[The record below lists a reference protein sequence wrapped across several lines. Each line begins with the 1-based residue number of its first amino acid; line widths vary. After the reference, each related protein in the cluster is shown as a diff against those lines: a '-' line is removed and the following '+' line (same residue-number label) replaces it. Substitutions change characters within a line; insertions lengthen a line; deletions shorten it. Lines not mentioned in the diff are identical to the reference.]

1 MRLMSILGVLA
12 FAAGG
17 LFAGE
22 FCGQCG
28 KQHALPA
35 PVHPKEGRKYARDR
49 MVDLLHLKLD
59 VTPDFARRSLVVITE
74 WRFQPIARPLKE
86 LTLDA
91 VGLNIEAVKTEGAK
105 LAEYQNTGEHLVLTF
120 AQPVKPDTLVTL
132 TVRHHVEPPHG
143 LYFRTP
149 QMGYKQGD
157 TQLWTQ
163 GEAELHRYWF
173 PCHDYPNERF
183 TSEVICHVPTGMEVV
198 SNGRLLSAAPSTVD
212 GFTTFHWLQDKP
224 HVNYLIAI
232 AAGYFHKQEQKLGSL
247 PLAVYVPPSEKEQ
260 ADNAFRDTAKILDF
274 FNREIGVPYP
284 WDKYYRVFCHDFLAG
299 GMENTSCTFEA
310 SRLLFRSETE
320 DLRTLHRL
328 DAHEIAHQW
337 FGDLVT
343 CRDWSHLW
351 LNEGFASYY
360 TVLYEQQRH
369 GTEAMLYSLWEEAQE
384 VFEATNTLPIVWR
397 DYAEPMNQF
406 DYRAYPKG
414 AWVLHMMRSR
424 VGTDLFRKAI
434 RTYLE
439 RHRYEVVG
447 TDDLH
452 DVLEEVTG
460 LSWDQFFDQWVY
472 HGGQPELA
480 ITYAWDA
487 AAKSAKLSV
496 KQTQKLTDQVR
507 LFRFDLPV
515 RFLVN
520 DKPVDFKVTVHEA
533 EQDFHFP
540 LAASPQLV
548 RIDPDYTVLAKL
560 NFTPPPDMLKQ
571 QLKSDLTGRLYA
583 VQVLGKKADQKSV
596 ETLQAV
602 LNSDAFHGVRVEAAR
617 ALKKIATPEARA
629 ALIASIGQPDSR
641 ARREVVESLAA
652 FPHQDARNALWQH
665 ALQEKNP
672 LILAAIIRSWGTRP
686 GEAPVAA
693 ALRKHLDSTTYAEQI
708 ASAAIA
714 ALKAQDDAAS
724 APFILKRLQ
733 RAPENFVT
741 RDFAEALNALA
752 FLSREAEDRDETRKF
767 LIEHLNHPKQ
777 QLRTAAAQA
786 LGTLGDPAAIAV
798 LEPLTRV
805 SKPYNDPTREA
816 ATKSVQA
823 LQAQLESPVEL
834 RNLWQRIQDLEKRN
848 ETHDKELKRL
858 QEKASPAKPTADGK
872 EEVRKAG

>member
-1 MRLMSILGVLA
+1 MMSILGVLA
-12 FAAGG
+12 LAAGG
-17 LFAGE
+17 LFGGE

-49 MVDLLHLKLD
+49 LVDLLHLKLD
-59 VTPDFARRSLVVITE
+59 VTPDFERRSVVVVTQ
-74 WRFQPIARPLKE
+74 WRFQPIARPLTE
-86 LTLDA
+86 LALDA
-91 VGLNIEAVKTEGAK
+91 VGLEIDSVKVEGAT
-105 LAEYQNTGEHLVLTF
+105 LAEHQNTGEKLVLTF
-120 AQPVKPDTLVTL
+120 AEPVSPDKLVTL
-132 TVRHHVEPPHG
+132 TVRHHVQPPHG

-149 QMGYKQGD
+149 EMGYKQGD

-198 SNGRLLSAAPSTVD
+198 SNGRLLSSAPSTAE

-224 HVNYLIAI
+224 HVNYLVAL
-232 AAGYFHKQEQKLGSL
+232 AAGYFHKQEQKLGEL
-247 PLAVYVPPSEKEQ
+247 PLAIFVPPSEKEQ
-260 ADNAFRDTAKILDF
+260 ADNAFRDTAKIIEF
-274 FNREIGVPYP
+274 FNHEIGVPYP

-310 SRLLFRSETE
+310 ARLLFRSETE

-328 DAHEIAHQW
+328 DAHELAHQW

-360 TVLYEQQRH
+360 TVLYEEQRH
-369 GTEAMLYSLWEEAQE
+369 GGEAMLYSLWQEAQQ

-424 VGTDLFRKAI
+424 LGKDLFRKVV

-452 DVLEEVTG
+452 DVLEEVSG
-460 LSWDQFFDQWVY
+460 LSWDQFFDQWLY
-472 HGGQPELA
+472 HGGQPELNV
-480 ITYAWDA
+480 TYAWDA
-487 AAKSAKLSV
+487 AGKQAKVSV
-496 KQTQKLTDQVR
+496 KQTQKLSEQVR

-520 DKPVDFKVTVHEA
+520 DEVADFKVTVHEA

-540 LAASPQLV
+540 LAAAPKLV
-548 RIDPDYTVLAKL
+548 RVDPEFTVLAKV
-560 NFTPPPDMLKQ
+560 NFTPPPDMLKE
-571 QLKSDLTGRLYA
+571 QLKSDVTGRLYA
-583 VQVLGKKADQKSV
+583 VQVLGKKDDQASIDL
-596 ETLQAV
+596 LQKV
-602 LNSDAFHGVRVEAAR
+602 LKEDPFHGVRSEAAK
-617 ALKKIATPEARA
+617 ALKKIGSPEARA
-629 ALIASIGQPDSR
+629 VLIASLSQEDSR
-641 ARREVVESLAA
+641 VRRDVVDALAA
-652 FPHQDARNALWQH
+652 FPHQDARNALWAQS
-665 ALQEKNP
+665 LEEKNP
-672 LILAAIIRSWGTRP
+672 LILAAIIRSWGARP

-693 ALRKHLDSTTYAEQI
+693 ALRKHLDSTSYSEQI
-708 ASAAIA
+708 ASAAIT
-714 ALKAQDDAAS
+714 ALKAQDDGAS
-724 APFILKRLQ
+724 APFILSRLKRE
-733 RAPENFVT
+733 PENFIT
-741 RDFAEALNALA
+741 RDYADALNALA
-752 FLSREAEDRDETRKF
+752 FLSRKAENRGEVRNF
-767 LIEHLNHPKQ
+767 LVEHLSHPKQ

-786 LGTLGDPAAIAV
+786 LGTLGDPSAIPV

-805 SKPYNDPTREA
+805 ATPYNDPVREA
-816 ATKSVQA
+816 AAKSVQS
-823 LQAQLESPVEL
+823 LQNALESPVEL

-848 ETHDKELKRL
+848 ETQDKELKRL
-858 QEKASPAKPTADGK
+858 QEQQNPPKKEH
-872 EEVRKAG
+872 EEVRKAA